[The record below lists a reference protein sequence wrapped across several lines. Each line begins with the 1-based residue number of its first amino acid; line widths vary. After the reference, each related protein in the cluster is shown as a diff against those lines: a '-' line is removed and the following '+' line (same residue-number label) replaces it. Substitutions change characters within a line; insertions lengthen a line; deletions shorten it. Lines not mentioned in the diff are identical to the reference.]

1 MSCLCYIIRLSMWCR
16 LGEAYSRKIL
26 FSLVGAVVIVAGC
39 GSSES
44 SSSGT
49 SSSSSVLNI
58 EDTDSE
64 DIEDTDAEN
73 ADAENADP
81 LVLPTGESVISPR
94 ASAETTTTI
103 SPNSTTTVAI
113 SNTSIAEA
121 VIGDSQ
127 LCNLTRN
134 ISQSEVNI
142 IVENAELLNSAFP
155 NLSNEQI
162 DDRLS
167 QAQLVVFAFLTCEVE
182 VTEVLSLLSDDY
194 LNTEVENLMIA
205 VTSSNRSDFINSY
218 SSSFC
223 LRIAF
228 DIYEWTIESPYRLRH
243 IVAALRYAWLLV
255 NLDSEQELAIGVAVQ
270 QMEENLWS
278 DLTGVSSDD
287 PESAGGEA
295 GGEADEELALA
306 LSDLRDICG
315 YQPVPS

>member
-1 MSCLCYIIRLSMWCR
+1 MKP
-16 LGEAYSRKIL
+16 YSRKIL
-26 FSLVGAVVIVAGC
+26 FSLVGVVVIVAGC

-64 DIEDTDAEN
+64 DIEDTDAEDIEDT
-73 ADAENADP
+73 DAEDTDAG
-81 LVLPTGESVISPR
+81 VLPTGESVISPR

-134 ISQSEVNI
+134 IGQSEVNI

-205 VTSSNRSDFINSY
+205 ITSSNRSDFINSY

-223 LRIAF
+223 LRVAF

-255 NLDSEQELAIGVAVQ
+255 NLDSEQELAISAAVQ

-287 PESAGGEA
+287 TESADGEA

-315 YQPVPS
+315 YQLIPS